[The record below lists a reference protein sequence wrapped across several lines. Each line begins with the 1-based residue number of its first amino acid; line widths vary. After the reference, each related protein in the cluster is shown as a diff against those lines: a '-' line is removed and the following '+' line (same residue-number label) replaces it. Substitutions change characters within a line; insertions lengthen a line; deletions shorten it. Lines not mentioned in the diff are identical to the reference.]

1 SRPALS
7 IDFGKPG
14 SIETLQLSFDA
25 NRRVLPEALV
35 LDPASKIV
43 IPIPVPNIAA
53 LVPPLGAVVP
63 PAHRHQRLR
72 DTAKLTAAEA
82 AGALLAKAARSAEAM
97 IGHGALDVARAR
109 VRLRAGAIVEVRGA
123 AGELPASAM
132 QPGVNQITLVT
143 PGKHAVVISDAPG
156 PAGGVSLRTTSG
168 ARITVSEAG
177 IVIDNGKG
185 ASITLTG
192 NKVHITGVMV

>member
-1 SRPALS
+1 MKDDGTRH
-7 IDFGKPG
+7 FGKYRGTVANTIDP
-14 SIETLQLSFDA
+14 EFRARLQAIVPD
-25 NRRVLPEALV
+25 VLGTQPTTWAM
-35 LDPASKIV
+35 PAA
-43 IPIPVPNIAA
+43 PYAG
-53 LVPPLGAVVP
+53 LGAGFVALP
-63 PAHRHQRLR
+63 PVG
-72 DTAKLTAAEA
+72 
-82 AGALLAKAARSAEAM
+82 AGVWIEF
-97 IGHGALDVARAR
+97 
-109 VRLRAGAIVEVRGA
+109 ERGDPDFPIWSGSWWGS